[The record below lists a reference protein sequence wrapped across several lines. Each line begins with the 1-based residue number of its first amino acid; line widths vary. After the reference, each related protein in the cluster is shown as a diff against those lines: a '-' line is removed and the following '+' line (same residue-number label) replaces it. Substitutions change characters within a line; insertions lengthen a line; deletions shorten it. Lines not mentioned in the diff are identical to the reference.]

1 MSAGGGI
8 GRRAALRWLWVK
20 TCVGSSPTPRTQ
32 KFKIKMK
39 IAYFFKNLK
48 LSQAGILFIKKQIA
62 KIKKLI
68 KREKETLVEVELIKD
83 KEIKSKEGA
92 YKTKIILD
100 FPKKSLIIVQG
111 VGKNIFQSFNDGFKK
126 LKRQLRRNH

>member
-1 MSAGGGI
+1 
-8 GRRAALRWLWVK
+8 
-20 TCVGSSPTPRTQ
+20 
-32 KFKIKMK
+32 MK

-48 LSQAGILFIKKQIA
+48 LSQAGISFIKKQIA

-68 KREKETLVEVELIKD
+68 KKEKETLVEVELIKD